1 MEYITISDGKITGHY
16 CGETLPPGA
25 KIVNDF
31 NGCPGDPVEFY
42 THTWQRKSD
51 IELIQEGLIPIP
63 LGYKLDGDKLTEMSL
78 AEKIQSGI
86 EELPIGYKLEEGEIL
101 PLTQAEKIQSGIEE
115 LPIGYKL
122 ENNEV
127 IEMSLLEKIK
137 EGISEIPKGLKIL
150 NDTLVE
156 MTDEEKLE
164 EGLLTQE
171 EYNKIQQNKIQEE
184 LNKLDAKT
192 IRPLRAILSGNY
204 TQEDKKTIE
213 ELEKKAKDLRQKLQN
228 K

>member
-86 EELPIGYKLEEGEIL
+86 EELPIGYKLE
-101 PLTQAEKIQSGIEE
+101 
-115 LPIGYKL
+115 
-122 ENNEV
+122 NNEV

-137 EGISEIPKGLKIL
+137 EGISEIPKGLKLL

-171 EYNKIQQNKIQEE
+171 EYDKIQQNKIQEE

-204 TQEDKKTIE
+204 TQEDKKTLE

>member
-25 KIVNDF
+25 IIVNDF
-31 NGCPGDPVEFY
+31 NGCPGEPVEFY
-42 THTWQRKSD
+42 TPSWQRKSD
-51 IELIQEGLIPIP
+51 IELIREGLIPIP

-78 AEKIQSGI
+78 
-86 EELPIGYKLEEGEIL
+86 L
-101 PLTQAEKIQSGIEE
+101 EKIQSGIEE

-137 EGISEIPKGLKIL
+137 EGLKLL

-171 EYNKIQQNKIQEE
+171 EYDKIQQNKIQEE

-204 TQEDKKTIE
+204 TQEDKKTLE
-213 ELEKKAKDLRQKLQN
+213 ELEKKAKDLRQKFQN